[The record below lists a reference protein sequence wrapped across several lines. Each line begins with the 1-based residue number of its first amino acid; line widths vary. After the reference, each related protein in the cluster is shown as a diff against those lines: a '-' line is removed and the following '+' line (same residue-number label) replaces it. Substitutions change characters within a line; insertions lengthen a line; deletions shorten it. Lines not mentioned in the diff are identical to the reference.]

1 MLLVHCLGRASKKEE
16 DEDPKV
22 VLTELTKLLSF
33 KKWNFNFDLI
43 CFLTNT
49 SLWKGK
55 ERLFSY

>member
-43 CFLTNT
+43 CFLTNI